1 LFWEATA
8 FSLSRA
14 SRGQEVLIVRRA
26 DLPLIENIPCGKRLI
41 SAERKVYN
49 TCLMD
54 TGEHG
59 TEFGAV
65 GGCRKTRG
73 LHTVFF
79 LLVAF
84 LAAYYFTHLRLELTR
99 SSILELLVDGVAKKP
114 FQYRALMPWT
124 IDALHGILT
133 RLNFPFELI
142 VEKPRGLSWLLKG
155 QVDKPIVHIALFLEL
170 IACFLLIITYRFY
183 VSLFVR
189 NRVLCSL
196 FSLSII
202 VVLLFNYVLP
212 RMLSISNAP
221 IYRPIFYPS
230 DIPAVL
236 FFTLGLIL
244 IHKKKWVP
252 YYLLFAVATLNRE
265 TTCFLTVVYFLTAFG
280 KTRLKPVMLHV
291 AFQLVIWVS
300 IKTFLYVLY
309 QDNPGYGLFE
319 FSVGRNISSF
329 AGFHFYPLFLT
340 NLGGTWLFVLM
351 FRRYLRDDFLRRSLI
366 VAIPYVIGMF
376 IVGNLF
382 EIRIFGELIPVF
394 LTAALLIASNMIRVG
409 FNEPAG
415 ETRGQ
420 DR

>member
-1 LFWEATA
+1 M
-8 FSLSRA
+8 
-14 SRGQEVLIVRRA
+14 
-26 DLPLIENIPCGKRLI
+26 
-41 SAERKVYN
+41 Y
-49 TCLMD
+49 LMD
-54 TGEHG
+54 TGVYG
-59 TEFGAV
+59 TEPGAA
-65 GGCRKTRG
+65 GGSRRRR
-73 LHTVFF
+73 VFHAALF
-79 LLVAF
+79 LLLAF
-84 LAAYYFTHLRLELTR
+84 VAAYYFTHLRLELTR
-99 SSILELLVDGVAKKP
+99 SSMLELLVDGVAKKP

-142 VEKPRGLSWLLKG
+142 VEKPRGLGWLLKG
-155 QVDKPIVHIALFLEL
+155 QVDKPILHIALFLEL
-170 IACFLLIITYRFY
+170 VACFLLIVTYRFY

-196 FSLSII
+196 FSLSIV

-212 RMLSISNAP
+212 RMLSITNAP

-280 KTRLKPVMLHV
+280 KTRLKPLVLHV
-291 AFQLVIWVS
+291 AFQVAIWVS
-300 IKTFLYVLY
+300 IKSLLSVLY

-329 AGFHFYPLFLT
+329 AGLHFYPLFLT

-351 FRRYLRDDFLRRSLI
+351 FLRYLRDDFLKRSLL
-366 VAIPYVIGMF
+366 VAVPYVIGMF

-394 LTAALLIASNMIRVG
+394 LTASLLIAGNMIRAG
-409 FNEPAG
+409 FTEPA
-415 ETRGQ
+415 RGTGVQ
-420 DR
+420 GG